1 MFHSTVRVHENQQKF
16 NFSYTSVNVVFCI
29 MIVHFSIMKIS
40 DWTNLFP
47 VVAIKIIMSFT
58 IVVWL
63 LKTMLY
69 ISDLELLTSLQKITL
84 MEITVIIIIICVFV
98 CLPRLC

>member
-1 MFHSTVRVHENQQKF
+1 MFHSTVRVHENQKKF

-29 MIVHFSIMKIS
+29 MIVHFSIMKIY

-47 VVAIKIIMSFT
+47 VVAIKIMSFI
-58 IVVWL
+58 IVAWL

-69 ISDLELLTSLQKITL
+69 ISDLKLLTSLQKIKL
-84 MEITVIIIIICVFV
+84 MEITVFIIIICVFV
-98 CLPRLC
+98 CLPSLC